1 MNQQIQISNNPEE
14 ELQRV
19 LAALST
25 VFAIDPAVANNVN
38 PASREA
44 ADRYLTAF
52 QKSSVAWTV
61 ADRLLGYGIGTGITG
76 TGTGHP
82 NDDGTSTQIHFFA
95 AQTIHVKCRADVLQL
110 QVGNEN
116 ADANVNGNVNGNG
129 NVNVNVNQSAMNSL
143 RESLMAHLMN
153 FITLQKTT
161 SSAIVTRLAM
171 ALCSLA
177 VQMQWDSIMDDLLS
191 NLQQQQQQQN
201 QQQMMRL
208 VLEIAQLLPEEAT
221 SDRLLLRDERQRD
234 RFVNNLTDSCEKILQ
249 FLLLC
254 VSSNDAGSGT
264 GTGTGTGGTMESM
277 KIKEQVLRCMHSWV
291 RNVRIPPALLERTQL
306 FDWVFAILQ
315 ANDLNTYGGDMFD
328 ISVDVV
334 IEVLR
339 CYPSDHH
346 ANIGLVHKLVP
357 LIMALGQKE
366 DSPFQK
372 AVREEDEDAMR
383 DYCRIFTEMGESYMS
398 LIMHHED
405 LNQVALV
412 ELVLACSA
420 IPDNGELN

>member
-1 MNQQIQISNNPEE
+1 MNQQIIQISNNPEE

-61 ADRLLGYGIGTGITG
+61 ADRLLGHGIGTGING
-76 TGTGHP
+76 TGTGHS
-82 NDDGTSTQIHFFA
+82 NDGTSTQIHFFA

-116 ADANVNGNVNGNG
+116 ADANVNGNVNA
-129 NVNVNVNQSAMNSL
+129 NQSAMNSL

-153 FITLQKTT
+153 FITLQKST

-191 NLQQQQQQQN
+191 NLQQQLQQQQQQ

-254 VSSNDAGSGT
+254 VSSNDAGS
-264 GTGTGTGGTMESM
+264 GTGGTMESM

-420 IPDNGELN
+420 IPDNGELNLIELS